1 MHELSIGPQRRSAGA
16 GARLDDSPKSKERGQ
31 GRSGR
36 SAFSRASSV
45 HDRADTS
52 HPLAF
57 WVGAIFAG
65 VFSAAV
71 WGAILYALVRLFW

>member
-1 MHELSIGPQRRSAGA
+1 MSRF
-16 GARLDDSPKSKERGQ
+16 DDSPKSSESAQ

-52 HPLAF
+52 HPLSF
-57 WVGAIFAG
+57 WVGAILAG

-71 WGAILYALVRLFW
+71 WAVILYALVRLFW